1 MKLSNIFPQI
11 KTENKLQVKKADASV
26 SSKPKA
32 EAASASN
39 ETDRVELSASSMD
52 VQKAREILE
61 QTPAVRA
68 EKVQALKEQIERGEY
83 QVDPYKVA
91 DKMLMSLISDNI
103 SD

>member
-1 MKLSNIFPQI
+1 MKLSNIFSHI
-11 KTENKLQVKKADASV
+11 KTGSKLQVKKADASA
-26 SSKPKA
+26 SGKPKA
-32 EAASASN
+32 EAASASS

-52 VQKAREILE
+52 VQKAREVLE

-83 QVDPYKVA
+83 QVDSYKVA
-91 DKMLMSLISDNI
+91 DKMLISLISDNI